1 MLIDKIIVAK
11 TDFTPYQF
19 TGGAVQYSVSKH
31 TKKLT
36 VTLVLYFGFNDK
48 NTSIYE
54 KIEIQEKDIDTINKE
69 LLLKAKTY
77 KESLIDSKLILS
89 LDDLVNVSH
98 ESSTTRNESS
108 TTIAKNLS
116 VSNDKKVLDKVDIDI
131 DEGKFNASFHF
142 APLSELVSQLKTKK
156 DTQKHKPLKT
166 IKEFDNYLKDFPY
179 ETEAEKNTV
188 DDVLNIGYMFI
199 KYRDY
204 MFSLTKETKYRLLT
218 SKSVEDFIDVIY
230 SDFKDIDV
238 ESLFDKMEAKGWASL
253 QKGKGWKL

>member
-1 MLIDKIIVAK
+1 MLIDKIITAK
-11 TDFTPYQF
+11 TNYTPDQF

-77 KESLIDSKLILS
+77 RESLIDYKLILS

-98 ESSTTRNESS
+98 ESSTKQNESS

-116 VSNDKKVLDKVDIDI
+116 ISNDKKILDNIDIDI
-131 DEGKFNASFHF
+131 DKLNASFHF
-142 APLSELVSQLKTKK
+142 ASLSELVSQLKTKK

-166 IKEFDNYLKDFPY
+166 IKEFDNYLKDFSY
-179 ETEAEKNTV
+179 ETDEEKNIV

-204 MFSLTKETKYRLLT
+204 MFNLTKETKFRLLS
-218 SKSVEDFIDVIY
+218 SKSVEDFINVIY
-230 SDFKDIDV
+230 SDFSNIDL
-238 ESLFDKMEAKGWASL
+238 ESLFDKMEAKSWASIE
-253 QKGKGWKL
+253 KGWKI